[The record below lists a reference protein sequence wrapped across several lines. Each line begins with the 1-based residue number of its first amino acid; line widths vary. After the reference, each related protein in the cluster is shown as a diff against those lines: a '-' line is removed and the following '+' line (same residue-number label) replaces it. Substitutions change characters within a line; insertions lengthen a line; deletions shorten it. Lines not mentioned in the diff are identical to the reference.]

1 MTKAMAPTATA
12 CSTLP
17 AACWPGARLTTGL
30 PLPDGY
36 RTWVIGPAGVQ
47 QRLNTERFPF
57 EHDQLGQADLKLRLL
72 DAFGPLLY
80 CDPDFYPV
88 ARADEQA
95 LALAPFPHIQA
106 DATMYQ
112 AILAH
117 EHLTSGGLTD
127 SDKLAIYHDYKQ
139 LNALPLQSQ
148 TDDSFTFN
156 AQFGIDRQSGTRVQ
170 GTIDGSGSIQVL
182 SRQPAPYL
190 NCPICLAQ
198 GTLIATPSGQV
209 PVEDVHAGM
218 AVLTLDRAGR
228 RLTAVVLETGS
239 TPVPSTHQVVDML
252 LADGREL
259 RASPGHPTT
268 DGRLLGQL
276 RPGDIVDGAAAVRAD
291 LQTYSGG
298 QTYDLLPSG
307 EPGFYIAH
315 GVPLASTLR
324 RPACGARAAE
334 PCYLAS

>member
-1 MTKAMAPTATA
+1 MAPTATA

-80 CDPDFYPV
+80 CDPDFDFYPV

-95 LALAPFPHIQA
+95 LALARFPHIQA

-117 EHLTSGGLTD
+117 EHLASGGLTD

-139 LNALPLQSQ
+139 LNALP
-148 TDDSFTFN
+148 
-156 AQFGIDRQSGTRVQ
+156 
-170 GTIDGSGSIQVL
+170 
-182 SRQPAPYL
+182 
-190 NCPICLAQ
+190 
-198 GTLIATPSGQV
+198 
-209 PVEDVHAGM
+209 
-218 AVLTLDRAGR
+218 
-228 RLTAVVLETGS
+228 
-239 TPVPSTHQVVDML
+239 
-252 LADGREL
+252 
-259 RASPGHPTT
+259 
-268 DGRLLGQL
+268 
-276 RPGDIVDGAAAVRAD
+276 
-291 LQTYSGG
+291 
-298 QTYDLLPSG
+298 
-307 EPGFYIAH
+307 
-315 GVPLASTLR
+315 
-324 RPACGARAAE
+324 
-334 PCYLAS
+334 